1 MPLKHTVEEIVLDNG
16 IKGLLIDVPDAT
28 VVSYSIYFRAGFSY
42 ADPNIHETPHLM
54 EHMVASGINDR
65 FIKKGDYDEEFT
77 KNGAYKN
84 AITSETRM
92 TYIAESAV
100 MEYDRIID
108 LMHLTLTRPTFTE
121 TLLDAE
127 KRTIKEELS
136 IYLNNNI
143 RVAYQCNAK
152 AMGVLQTD
160 GLEQIE
166 LIDNVKLSD
175 IEDCYYKHYTLNN
188 MRFVLVGDLKLK
200 RQQIIDRFQT
210 FNLPEGNRL
219 PTLKAT
225 AKRSSAVK
233 LDKDTHNL
241 TYGIEISINRLM
253 SQSERIAI
261 NIVNHILTGTFN
273 SRIFGEA
280 RKRGICYRINSYASV
295 QQMQYSSW
303 RFFGEVG
310 QNNIVELFQ
319 LVADQIK
326 LLLDKGISEDDL
338 VREKQYFIG
347 NYQMKGQTVGNLS
360 EWYAMPYYDYDEI
373 LSLDKY
379 SELVNSITTNDIT
392 NIVVDFIKTNIWCL
406 SVIGM
411 LSDDDLKLYES
422 IVAQAFDD
430 GGVK

>member
-1 MPLKHTVEEIVLDNG
+1 
-16 IKGLLIDVPDAT
+16 
-28 VVSYSIYFRAGFSY
+28 
-42 ADPNIHETPHLM
+42 
-54 EHMVASGINDR
+54 
-65 FIKKGDYDEEFT
+65 
-77 KNGAYKN
+77 
-84 AITSETRM
+84 
-92 TYIAESAV
+92 
-100 MEYDRIID
+100 
-108 LMHLTLTRPTFTE
+108 
-121 TLLDAE
+121 
-127 KRTIKEELS
+127 
-136 IYLNNNI
+136 
-143 RVAYQCNAK
+143 
-152 AMGVLQTD
+152 
-160 GLEQIE
+160 
-166 LIDNVKLSD
+166 
-175 IEDCYYKHYTLNN
+175 

-430 GGVK
+430 CREDGLPVVQTSAT